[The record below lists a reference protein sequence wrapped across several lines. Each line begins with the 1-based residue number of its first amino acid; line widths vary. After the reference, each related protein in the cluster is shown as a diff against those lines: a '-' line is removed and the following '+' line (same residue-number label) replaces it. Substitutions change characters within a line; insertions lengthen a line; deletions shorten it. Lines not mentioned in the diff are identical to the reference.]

1 MIFNERLFR
10 SRIEDFEE
18 FYNFVFEIKQSG
30 TQQQK
35 QQISKIYFKIPNSI
49 YGIPASTI
57 LHDNKKHSLK
67 LQDWK
72 DLINNIDSYETYV
85 ESNKQQGFR
94 GKNYLYK
101 YYFEDEYFGVG
112 ICNTKECDLI
122 TTFFRDSEKGIDAW
136 LQQNKAQREAPS
148 TVNRHGSLLTEGL
161 NNIITSFPKNVN
173 LNEEIVHAYHGTNN
187 KFTTFSTK
195 FIGNNTGVVNSGFFF
210 TDNKNTAKSYG
221 SRILKCQ
228 LDLGA
233 YIECDFAN
241 NSTFYFG
248 EEKWYT
254 PNELAKR
261 IQELNNDLQHNSIN
275 INDWDRYEAEEYLN
289 YLGGEHG
296 FYYLSD
302 DKIDS
307 IICKNVNDNMDFGGQ
322 VSTIYIIFDENRI
335 KITNELNERLAYHG
349 TNSKFMKFDPK
360 FFGRMDYGKGFYF
373 TLTKPYAQDYG
384 KYVLTCEIPDDQY
397 YLDYDDPWE
406 WGEDYIKEAIMKLSF
421 SLKGEDR
428 EKFEDCIYGDF
439 NTGFYIIYC
448 LAEIF
453 NSMDKAIDYMYK
465 FGIKGLYSFK
475 GDCFVVFKAEDIK
488 IVKTEMN
495 ETFSSLNEKLQ
506 KYIV

>member
-1 MIFNERLFR
+1 MILNERLFR

-18 FYNFVFEIKQSG
+18 FYNFIFEIKQSG

-57 LHDNKKHSLK
+57 LHDNKKHNLK

-112 ICNTKECDLI
+112 ICDTKECDLI

-173 LNEEIVHAYHGTNN
+173 LNE
-187 KFTTFSTK
+187 
-195 FIGNNTGVVNSGFFF
+195 
-210 TDNKNTAKSYG
+210 
-221 SRILKCQ
+221 
-228 LDLGA
+228 
-233 YIECDFAN
+233 
-241 NSTFYFG
+241 
-248 EEKWYT
+248 
-254 PNELAKR
+254 
-261 IQELNNDLQHNSIN
+261 
-275 INDWDRYEAEEYLN
+275 
-289 YLGGEHG
+289 
-296 FYYLSD
+296 
-302 DKIDS
+302 
-307 IICKNVNDNMDFGGQ
+307 
-322 VSTIYIIFDENRI
+322 
-335 KITNELNERLAYHG
+335 RLAYHG
-349 TNSKFMKFDPK
+349 TNSQFMKFDPK

-373 TLTKPYAQDYG
+373 TPTKPYAQDYG

-421 SLKGEDR
+421 SLKGENR